1 MNVLRIDHL
10 VLGVDNIEQAEADFR
25 QSGFDVLNRGNAPGP
40 MQNRLVRFADG
51 SFLELLTFTGDSTHR
66 FAPRWSKGS
75 GWIDFA
81 LNASDFSHQAKALQ
95 AATGKDLP
103 RRTLSKPAPNVGKSW
118 ELDLI
123 EPGRGAFDPV
133 LPFLIE
139 EKTPTEWRLPPLDSD
154 IRQPHGI
161 SAVRG
166 VTCIT
171 DDLARSQQLL
181 STIFGKPATIASRH
195 GAGTIAVLFETE
207 KLWVELV
214 QPFNSATA
222 IGTHIQ
228 KYGTGL
234 YEATLLGSE
243 SMEFL
248 PAAALHRAKLC
259 VSSVDS
265 FPFH

>member
-1 MNVLRIDHL
+1 MTVPRIDHL
-10 VLGVDNIEQAEADFR
+10 VLGVANIEQAEADFR
-25 QSGFDVLNRGNAPGP
+25 QSGFDVFDRGDAPGP

-51 SFLELLTFTGDSTHR
+51 SFLELLAFTGDSTHR
-66 FAPRWSKGS
+66 FAPRWAKGS

-81 LNASDFSHQAKALQ
+81 LNASDFSSQTTALR
-95 AATGKDLP
+95 AATGQDLP
-103 RRTLSKPAPNVGKSW
+103 RRSLSKHAPNVDKSW

-123 EPGRGAFDPV
+123 EPGRGALDPV

-139 EKTPTEWRLPPLDSD
+139 EKTPTEWRLPPLDGD
-154 IRQPHGI
+154 IGQPHGI
-161 SAVRG
+161 RAVRG

-171 DDLARSQQLL
+171 DDLARSQHLL
-181 STIFGKPATIASRH
+181 SAIFGKPAAIASRH
-195 GAGTIAVLFETE
+195 GAGTIAVLFEDE

-234 YEATLLGSE
+234 YEATLLGTE
-243 SMEFL
+243 SMESL
-248 PAAALHRAKLC
+248 PAATRHRAKLR
-259 VSSVDS
+259 VSRVDG

>member
-1 MNVLRIDHL
+1 MVVPRIDHL
-10 VLGVDNIEQAEADFR
+10 VLGVINLEQAESDFR
-25 QSGFDVLNRGNAPGP
+25 HCGFDVLDRGDAAGP

-51 SFLELLTFTGDSTHR
+51 SFLELLAFSGDSTHR
-66 FAPRWSKGS
+66 FAPRWMKGS

-81 LNASDFSHQAKALQ
+81 LNASDFSRQTEALRSE
-95 AATGKDLP
+95 TGRELP
-103 RRTLSKPAPNVGKSW
+103 RRSLSKPAPNVGKSW

-123 EPGRGAFDPV
+123 EPGVGAFDPV

-139 EKTPTEWRLPPLDSD
+139 EKTPTEWRLPPLGDD

-166 VTCIT
+166 VTCVT
-171 DDLARSQQLL
+171 DDLERSKTLM
-181 STIFGKPATIASRH
+181 SAVFGRPAAIASRH
-195 GAGTIAVLFETE
+195 GAGTIAVLFEEE
-207 KLWVELV
+207 KIWVELV
-214 QPFNSATA
+214 QPINSATA

-234 YEATLLGSE
+234 YEATLLGNEAIE
-243 SMEFL
+243 SL
-248 PAAALHRAKLC
+248 PVAARHRAKLR
-259 VSSVDS
+259 VSSVDG